1 MKSFPSEHPWMTFFL
16 ALFGI
21 SAAAEVAIAM
31 RTGTRVSGATAPP
44 KRLPAG
50 FNMPREVLQKLR
62 DKAKADEHASFMRG
76 VG

>member
-1 MKSFPSEHPWMTFFL
+1 MKFASDHPWMTFFL

-21 SAAAEVAIAM
+21 SAAAEVAIAL
-31 RTGTRVSGATAPP
+31 RTGTRVSGASDP

-50 FNMPREVLQKLR
+50 FNMPREVLMKLR
-62 DKAKADEHASFMRG
+62 DRAKADAHASFMRG